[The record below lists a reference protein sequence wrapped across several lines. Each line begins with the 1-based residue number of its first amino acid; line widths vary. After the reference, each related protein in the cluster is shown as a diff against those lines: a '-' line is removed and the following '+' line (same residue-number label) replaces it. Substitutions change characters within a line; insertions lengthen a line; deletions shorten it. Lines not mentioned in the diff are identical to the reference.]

1 MGNNKISQNENILVV
16 VDQQNVV
23 HVDPNTVLDQDGQLQ
38 SRLVDH
44 ENLVMY
50 VNLEADLVPRSVL
63 YSESEKSTLTSL
75 ASGTFNMMRN
85 QGDKD
90 EFQNNFDTNWT
101 ETFVPISSKQD
112 AINAVVNAFAGTNLN
127 RAKSYDPTAQTFG
140 IESINIVVK
149 GASNIPQV
157 SINFIDV
164 RGKTLFDSPENSP
177 YKAFFHQPWP
187 IFYLT
192 VKGYY
197 GKAIRYRIQL
207 VDFKTRFNG
216 NTGNFEISTKFVG
229 STYAF
234 LNDILLQNIVN
245 APYMYMVES
254 TEPYKTNPKTGF
266 VEKKISKTTKGYS
279 ILKSVYSDYKAKG
292 YIDKDFPVKTLREL
306 LMTASGLE
314 SIIESTLFSETVNPN
329 VLSDVAE
336 YDKVLDNLEKRIISW
351 GNRYLNST
359 DTVKE
364 DGDVIYYALNKV
376 TNDRTQTSN
385 GAASAD
391 IITGTTNNLSLKSI
405 IDKGI
410 ADLENNLAFGK
421 KIENKK
427 EIKTKTISLDSI
439 RNIKDFYTTEGGKFG
454 VANEKLIQR
463 IKDIQNAFIKSR
475 DNVEKAVE
483 AKMNEVIRNNDNGF
497 GFDPTIRNIFAVI
510 LANADTYIRLMQDVH
525 RKAIQ
530 RSNFR
535 KEAIVG
541 EISNNKNE
549 VIYPWPEVKKKGN
562 KESYTH
568 YYPADTE
575 VIKTTQGNNFSLWP
589 EVEFIET
596 YNSVATKRVDA
607 ESGKEIFPSDLM
619 FVFDGKD
626 EKREVRNVSTLFKIG
641 EKYPYTDKSLAS
653 IFYEI
658 FERAQ
663 YITSYSNFIYDKGLD
678 EICAKEFETL
688 DSAIESDIDVRE
700 VLNQQVKSTQTL
712 VNFMYSYSQRERY
725 PYYQDRLP
733 TVEYIKEF
741 VDRDFDIV
749 EYNNVVSGSTTD
761 TTYTKLQAALD
772 DYKIDPYRLKEF
784 PFNSELYQSYLGN
797 KVLNT
802 NDYKFT
808 NIFKVNQ
815 NDNFISSPIN
825 SESWI
830 LSAYTKNIFSQKITL
845 SGQTRNLLNTPY
857 FHKQLFND
865 FFKGG
870 VSERY
875 VGSAYILLNSLPYK
889 DLDDVIEFDG
899 NKVLMSSLFK
909 EVAATH
915 YVPYYLMLKW
925 GAIYHRYKKY
935 LKEGVDILSG
945 VTVSINGS
953 TFFDNGTNVPFN
965 LSAVTPSMSAVT
977 YSSNSYVGVY
987 PYYHGIFHQI
997 VNGYSFYNPSGFTKT
1012 SATAVNASSQY
1023 NSAVATGIT
1032 KYILEK
1038 PTSKS
1043 GFTLTS
1049 LVDNSRFKATDNRY
1063 TILPS
1068 NGASKISNIVDSFPS
1083 LLQDSFRIILDD
1095 SDLTKHPTYNVLYF
1109 PGPDEMFKTTRNLF
1123 SLTGNKKK
1131 VIDLIATFSPKLLD
1145 EFESMFLEYSSL
1157 DLDVDSLKG
1166 STHDYTSFQ
1175 EILKEICS
1183 IEKTGINLA
1192 VDGAREKVIDAQK
1205 TKLEALTKSMLDNKN
1220 LRKLVIGN
1228 PKQIDDYII
1237 NGFVGN
1243 SKSYLPNKYD
1253 VSQLTTGSTI
1263 GGVYTPGTKDL
1274 IKLYIG
1280 QNITGTTYS
1289 GITNLYENFF
1299 QVSNIEVTEEN
1310 IYSHRELARIYAGW
1324 VKDNKTKDNLFVPN
1338 YNEFKLY
1345 VKTNIFDPQDNR
1357 LSIFLQNFIKKFKNL
1372 AQEKKKEKITIYH
1385 GYNEAKTTKL
1395 DLYQYF
1401 KSFNDKWIAGNAI
1414 GQRHL
1419 MDEFLFLDRANRDI
1433 GKTSYISLER
1443 LISLGNERN
1452 AKIDLYSAISTL
1464 IQGTNFDMRPL
1475 PAYINFYGTNTS
1487 NKKRIIPS
1495 KNLARNLF
1503 GTFLDVDYQE
1513 SSPKIILQYINKTS
1527 QYLDMSRVNKEYK
1540 FKSDS
1545 FDIKDTNNNPLIV
1558 EPRIFMETDTA
1569 NSNRVVSFEVNFGDQ
1584 AQGVFKSISLDQS
1597 TYKNTTES
1605 ALAQERLARSQ
1616 GGGGSHSVDIGLF
1629 DIYKTASYQCS
1640 VTCMGNVMLQPT
1652 MYFYLANVPM
1662 FNGTYLI
1669 FDVSHSIKAG
1679 QFETS
1684 FTGVR
1689 ISNSSLPS
1697 LDSTFMSSY
1706 RPLFSRLLSSAV
1718 KKKQQTNPGVTTER
1732 TITTKDK
1739 QSFSIDPGSA
1749 VGNEDLSKI
1758 IVNQSGLLYDMI
1770 PYNGAKVGS
1779 GTEKYIQY
1787 IEPAKGEFW
1796 LRTRVVLFGGSK
1808 YDPTGEL
1815 ELVSGWKA
1823 YPNVIKKY
1831 TDIKDSLYDYYAV
1844 RMVLNNNKEEIF
1856 KYDTEFYNPSLR
1868 LTYKLTTDV
1877 NPSTGRF
1884 DGPVHNGPSITD
1896 SKASQYGIA
1905 MSAKLMKKLKLNEG
1919 DVVYFRLNIRK

>member
-1 MGNNKISQNENILVV
+1 MGNNKLNQNENILVV

-23 HVDPNTVLDQDGQLQ
+23 HVDPNTVLDQNGQLQ

-85 QGDKD
+85 QGDKN
-90 EFQNNFDTNWT
+90 EFENNFDTNWT

-112 AINAVVNAFAGTNLN
+112 AINAAVNAFAGTNLN

-207 VDFKTRFNG
+207 VDFKTKFNG

-266 VEKKISKTTKGYS
+266 IEKKIAKTTKGYS

-292 YIDKDFPVKTLREL
+292 YIPKDFPVKTLREL
-306 LMTASGLE
+306 LMTATGLE
-314 SIIESTLFSETVNPN
+314 SIIETTLFSQTVNPT

-336 YDKVLDNLEKRIISW
+336 YDKVLDNLEKRVISW
-351 GNRYLNST
+351 SNRHLNST
-359 DTVKE
+359 VEGKVV
-364 DGDVIYYALNKV
+364 GDDIYYPLNKV

-385 GAASAD
+385 GPASAD

-410 ADLENNLAFGK
+410 ADLENNSAFGK
-421 KIENKK
+421 ADKIKK
-427 EIKTKTISLDSI
+427 KAIDKGIQTQTISLDLI
-439 RNIKDFYTTEGGKFG
+439 RNISDFYTTENGKFV
-454 VANEKLIQR
+454 VANEKLIAR
-463 IKDIQNAFIKSR
+463 IKKIQNTFITNR
-475 DNVEKAVE
+475 DKVETAIE
-483 AKMNEVIRNNDNGF
+483 AKMNEIIKDDKNGGF
-497 GFDPTIRNIFAVI
+497 GFEPTIRNIFAVI

-530 RSNFR
+530 RANFR
-535 KEAIVG
+535 KKEILG

-549 VIYPWPEVKKKGN
+549 VIYPWPEVKKKGT

-568 YYPADTE
+568 FYPADTE
-575 VIKTTQGNNFSLWP
+575 IVKTTKGNNFSLWP

-619 FVFDGKD
+619 FVFEGKD
-626 EKREVRNVSTLFKIG
+626 ERREVRNVSTLFKIG
-641 EKYPYTDKSLAS
+641 DVYPYTDKSLAS

-663 YITSYSNFIYDKGLD
+663 YITSYSNFSYDKGLD

-688 DSAIESDIDVRE
+688 DSAIESDVDVRE
-700 VLNQQVKSTQTL
+700 VLNQQVKSTQNL

-733 TVEYIKEF
+733 TIDYIKEF

-749 EYNNVVSGSTTD
+749 EYNNVTTNAVTD
-761 TTYTKLQAALD
+761 TEYAKLQSSLN

-784 PFNSELYQSYLGN
+784 PFNSELYQSYIGN
-797 KVLNT
+797 KVLNE

-825 SESWI
+825 SEAWI
-830 LSAYTKNIFSQKITL
+830 LSAYTKNIFSQNITL

-889 DLDDVIEFDG
+889 DLDDVIEFNG
-899 NKVLMSSLFK
+899 SKVLMSSLFK

-915 YVPYYLMLKW
+915 YVPYHLMLKW
-925 GAIYHRYKKY
+925 GAIYHRYKKQ
-935 LKEGVDILSG
+935 LKEGIDILSG

-953 TFFDNGTNVPFN
+953 TFFDNGTNVAFN

-1043 GFTLTS
+1043 GYTLTS
-1049 LVDNSRFKATDNRY
+1049 LVDNSKFKSVDNRY

-1068 NGASKISNIVDSFPS
+1068 NGAAKINNIVDNFSG
-1083 LLQDSFRIILDD
+1083 LLQDSFRIILDN
-1095 SDLTKHPTYNVLYF
+1095 SDLTKHPLYNVLYF
-1109 PGPDEMFKTTRNLF
+1109 PEYNEMFKTTRNLF

-1145 EFESMFLEYSSL
+1145 EFESMFLEFSSL
-1157 DLDVDSLKG
+1157 DLDLDTSKG

-1183 IEKTGINLA
+1183 VDKTGIDLT
-1192 VDGAREKVIDAQK
+1192 VDGAREKLINAQK
-1205 TKLEALTKSMLDNKN
+1205 TKLEALTTSMLDNKN

-1237 NGFVGN
+1237 NGFIGN
-1243 SKSYLPNKYD
+1243 SKSYLPNKFD
-1253 VSQLTTGSTI
+1253 ASQLTTANR
-1263 GGVYTPGTKDL
+1263 KL
-1274 IKLYIG
+1274 IELYIG
-1280 QNITGTTYS
+1280 YNITGSTYS

-1299 QVSNIEVTEEN
+1299 LVNGIEVSEEN

-1324 VKDNKTKDNLFVPN
+1324 LKDNKTKDPLFVPSN
-1338 YNEFKLY
+1338 NAFKSY
-1345 VKTNIFDPQDNR
+1345 IKTNIFDPQDNR
-1357 LSIFLQNFIKKFKNL
+1357 LSIFLQNFIRKFKDL
-1372 AQEKKKEKITIYH
+1372 AQEKKKDKITIYH

-1433 GKTSYISLER
+1433 GDKAYISLER

-1452 AKIDLYSAISTL
+1452 AKIDLYSAVSTL
-1464 IQGTNFDMRPL
+1464 IQGTGFDMRPL

-1487 NKKRIIPS
+1487 SKKRIIPS

-1503 GTFLDVDYQE
+1503 GTFLDVDYQD

-1669 FDVSHSIKAG
+1669 FDVNHSIKAG

-1697 LDSTFMSSY
+1697 LDNTFMSSY

-1718 KKKQQTNPGVTTER
+1718 KKKQQSNSVVTTER

-1739 QSFSIDPGSA
+1739 QVLSIDPGYA
-1749 VGNEDLSKI
+1749 VGNEDLTKI
-1758 IVNQSGLLYDMI
+1758 IVNQSGLLYDLI

-1787 IEPAKGEFW
+1787 IEASKGEFW
-1796 LRTRVVLFGGSK
+1796 LRTRVALFGGSK
-1808 YDPTGEL
+1808 YDSADEL

-1831 TDIKDSLYDYYAV
+1831 SDIKDSLFDYYAV
-1844 RMVLNNNKEEIF
+1844 RMVVNNNKEEIF
-1856 KYDTEFYNPSLR
+1856 KYDTEFYNPNSR
-1868 LTYKLTTDV
+1868 LSYKLKTDV

>member
-1 MGNNKISQNENILVV
+1 MGNSNLNQNENILVV
-16 VDQQNVV
+16 IDQQNVV
-23 HVDPNTVLDQDGQLQ
+23 HIDPNTVVDQNNQLQ

-63 YSESEKSTLTSL
+63 YSDSEKSTLTSL
-75 ASGTFNMMRN
+75 ASGKFNMMRN
-85 QGDKD
+85 QGDKN
-90 EFQNNFDTNWT
+90 EFENNFDTNWT
-101 ETFVPISSKQD
+101 ETFVPISAQQD
-112 AINAVVNAFAGTNLN
+112 AINSVINAFSFGKTNLE
-127 RAKSYDPTAQTFG
+127 RATTYDPTAQTFG

-149 GASNIPQV
+149 GANNIPQV

-207 VDFKTRFNG
+207 VDFKTKFNG
-216 NTGNFEISTKFVG
+216 NTGNFEITTKFVG

-234 LNDILLQNIVN
+234 LNDILLANIVN

-254 TEPYKTNPKTGF
+254 PEPYRTNDKTGF
-266 VEKKISKTTKGYS
+266 IEKRISKTTKGFS

-292 YIDKDFPVKTLREL
+292 YIAKDFPNKTLREI

-314 SIIESTLFSETVNPN
+314 TIIESALFSETVSADR
-329 VLSDVAE
+329 LSDVAE

-351 GNRYLNST
+351 SNRYLSRT
-359 DTVKE
+359 GDSVQI
-364 DGDVIYYALNKV
+364 DGFDYYPLNK
-376 TNDRTQTSN
+376 TTSDRTQTSS
-385 GAASAD
+385 GPTSAD
-391 IITGTTNNLSLKSI
+391 IITGTTNSLSLLSI
-405 IDKGI
+405 INKGI
-410 ADLENNLAFGK
+410 IDLENNMAFGK
-421 KIENKK
+421 KNDPK
-427 EIKTKTISLDSI
+427 KTKGHIETNSISLNSI
-439 RNIKDFYTTEGGKFG
+439 KNIGDFYTFSGVNFV

-463 IKDIQNAFIKSR
+463 IKDIQNKFIKSR
-475 DNVEKAVE
+475 QGVEEAIE
-483 AKMNEVIRNNDNGF
+483 AKINEVVIRSDGGF
-497 GFDPTIRNIFAVI
+497 GFKPTIRNIFAVI
-510 LANADTYIRLMQDVH
+510 LANADTYIRLMKDVH

-535 KEAIVG
+535 KK
-541 EISNNKNE
+541 EINYLSDNKDE
-549 VIYPWPEVKKKGN
+549 VLYPWPEVKKKGN
-562 KESYTH
+562 KEVPTH
-568 YYPADTE
+568 YYPADKDIVSLT
-575 VIKTTQGNNFSLWP
+575 KGNNYSLWP

-607 ESGKEIFPSDLM
+607 ETGKEISPSELM
-619 FVFDGKD
+619 FVFDEKD
-626 EKREVRNVSTLFKIG
+626 EKREIKNVSTLFKIG
-641 EKYPYTDKSLAS
+641 DRYPYTDKSLSS

-658 FERAQ
+658 AERAQ
-663 YITSYSNFIYDKGLD
+663 FITSYSNFTYDKGLD
-678 EICAKEFETL
+678 EICKKEFETL
-688 DSAIESDIDVRE
+688 NSAIQNDVDIKE
-700 VLNQQVKSTQTL
+700 ILNQQVPSIQKL
-712 VNFMYSYSQRERY
+712 KDFMFAYSQRERY
-725 PYYQDRLP
+725 PYYQDGLP
-733 TVEYIKEF
+733 TIDYIKEF
-741 VDRDFDIV
+741 VDRDFDIIQYDKIIYDTVTDV
-749 EYNNVVSGSTTD
+749 E
-761 TTYTKLQAALD
+761 YTKLQNYIN
-772 DYKIDPYRLKEF
+772 DYKIDAYRLKEF
-784 PFNSELYQSYLGN
+784 PFNSDLYQSYIGG
-797 KVLNT
+797 KVLNE
-802 NDYKFT
+802 NDYKF
-808 NIFKVNQ
+808 NKILKVNE

-830 LSAYTKNIFSQKITL
+830 LSAYTKNIFAQDITL

-857 FHKQLFND
+857 FHKQLYND

-875 VGSAYILLNSLPYK
+875 TGSAYILLNSLPYK
-889 DLDDVIEFDG
+889 DLDDIVEFNG
-899 NKVLMSSLFK
+899 AKILMSSLFK

-915 YVPYYLMLKW
+915 YVPYYLILRW
-925 GAIYHRYKKY
+925 GSIYHRYKKQ

-945 VTVSINGS
+945 ITTSINGS
-953 TFFDNGTNVPFN
+953 TFFDNGTNVAFN

-1012 SATAVNASSQY
+1012 SATALNASSQY
-1023 NSAVATGIT
+1023 NAAVSGEIT

-1049 LVDNSRFKATDNRY
+1049 LVDNSKFKSTDSRY

-1068 NGASKISNIVDSFPS
+1068 NGASKINNIVDDFSN
-1083 LLQDSFRIILDD
+1083 LLQDSFRIILDK
-1095 SDLTKHPTYNVLYF
+1095 SDLTKHPPYNVLYF
-1109 PGPDEMFKTTRNLF
+1109 PEYNETLKTTRNLF
-1123 SLTGNKKK
+1123 SLNGNKKK

-1145 EFESMFLEYSSL
+1145 EFENMFLTFSSL
-1157 DLDVDSLKG
+1157 DLDIDTPII
-1166 STHDYTSFQ
+1166 STHQYTSFQ
-1175 EILKEICS
+1175 ELLKEICS
-1183 IEKTGINLA
+1183 IDKTGINFS
-1192 VDGAREKVIDAQK
+1192 VDGHREKIIDAQK
-1205 TKLEALTKSMLDNKN
+1205 TKLESITKDMLDNKN
-1220 LRKLVIGN
+1220 LMKLVLGN
-1228 PKQIDDYII
+1228 PQQIDNYTI
-1237 NGFVGN
+1237 NGFVGK
-1243 SKSYLPNKYD
+1243 SKSYLPNGYAAP
-1253 VSQLTTGSTI
+1253 QLTQSN
-1263 GGVYTPGTKDL
+1263 KNL
-1274 IKLYIG
+1274 IELYVG
-1280 QNITGTTYS
+1280 QNITGSTYS

-1299 QVSNIEVTEEN
+1299 LVNDIEVTEEN
-1310 IYSHRELARIYAGW
+1310 IYTHRELIRIYAGW
-1324 VKDNKTKDNLFVPN
+1324 VKTNRATNNIFVPSK
-1338 YNEFKLY
+1338 NEFKQYIETNLY
-1345 VKTNIFDPQDNR
+1345 TPKEDRIT
-1357 LSIFLQNFIKKFKNL
+1357 IFLETLIKKFKQLSGDN
-1372 AQEKKKEKITIYH
+1372 KEKMTIYH
-1385 GYNEAKTTKL
+1385 GHNETKTTKL

-1433 GKTSYISLER
+1433 GDSAYISLER
-1443 LISLGNERN
+1443 LISLGNEKN
-1452 AKIDLYSAISTL
+1452 AKIDLYSAVSTL

-1475 PAYINFYGTNTS
+1475 PAYINFYGTNST
-1487 NKKRIIPS
+1487 NKKKITPS

-1503 GTFLDVDYQE
+1503 GTFLDVDYQD
-1513 SSPKIILQYINKTS
+1513 SSPKIILQYVDRTS

-1540 FKSDS
+1540 FKSDG

-1569 NSNRVVSFEVNFGDQ
+1569 KSNRVVSFEVNFGDQ
-1584 AQGVFKSISLDQS
+1584 AQSVFKSISLDQS

-1616 GGGGSHSVDIGLF
+1616 GGGGTHSVDIGLF
-1629 DIYKTASYQCS
+1629 DIYKTASYQCN

-1662 FNGTYLI
+1662 FVGTYLI

-1718 KKKQQTNPGVTTER
+1718 KKRTPKNASPTTEK
-1732 TITTKDK
+1732 TIKNKENQT
-1739 QSFSIDPGSA
+1739 FNIDPGFP
-1749 VGNEDLSKI
+1749 VGTEDLSKLI
-1758 IVNQSGLLYDMI
+1758 INQSGLFLDLI
-1770 PYNGAKVGS
+1770 PYNGAKINGMD
-1779 GTEKYIQY
+1779 EKYIQY
-1787 IEPAKGEFW
+1787 IEPTKGDFW
-1796 LRTRVVLFGGSK
+1796 LRTRVALFGGPN

-1831 TDIKDSLYDYYAV
+1831 QDVKESLFDYYSV
-1844 RMVLNNNKEEIF
+1844 RLILNNTNKEKIF
-1856 KYDTEFYNPSLR
+1856 EYDTEFFNPSSR
-1868 LTYKLTTDV
+1868 LTYKLITDV
-1877 NPSTGRF
+1877 NPSTNRF
-1884 DGPVHNGPSITD
+1884 DGPIHNGPAISD
-1896 SKASQYGIA
+1896 PKAGKYGVA

-1919 DVVYFRLNIRK
+1919 DVVYFRLIKRK